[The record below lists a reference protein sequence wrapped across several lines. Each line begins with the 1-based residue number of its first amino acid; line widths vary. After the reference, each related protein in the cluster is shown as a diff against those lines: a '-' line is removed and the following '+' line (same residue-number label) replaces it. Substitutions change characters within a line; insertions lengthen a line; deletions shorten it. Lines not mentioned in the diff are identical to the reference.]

1 MPCPVVLLGVRIKLI
16 LIFAFLFIPK
26 KALPSSDKKTYIC
39 SVKDYYYILGIQK
52 KASLS
57 EIQQAYKKLSLKFHP
72 KENGNDPF
80 FVMHYGKIKEAY
92 EVLSDDH
99 KRFRYDKALGKKLD
113 TEVDEILDGPAPVV
127 ASFFASKKSVQKGD
141 LLTISWEVLNAEL
154 VEINLIGTVASNGTQ
169 TIRLPEIEVIKEFL
183 NLELK
188 ATNSG
193 SNKTSTKKLA
203 LKNINYS
210 PQKAAIQQRQEE
222 RLEKN
227 KLETNASDALEL
239 DTPSLLKTKPV
250 SKKTKK
256 KKTKSKQTR
265 KPAKEST
272 KPRGERPSNRR
283 GEQGI
288 AYVLIAIMFFMI
300 AIMLFAMHRMNPMF

>member
-1 MPCPVVLLGVRIKLI
+1 M
-16 LIFAFLFIPK
+16 
-26 KALPSSDKKTYIC
+26 YIC
-39 SVKDYYYILGIQK
+39 CVKDYYYILGISN

-92 EVLSDDH
+92 EILSDDH
-99 KRFRYDKALGKKLD
+99 KRFRYDKAFGKKLNAGAS
-113 TEVDEILDGPAPVV
+113 EVLDGPAPVI

-154 VEINLIGTVASNGTQ
+154 VVINLIGTVSSNGTQ
-169 TIRLPEIEVIKEFL
+169 TIRLPEIDVTEEFL
-183 NLELK
+183 HLDLK
-188 ATNSG
+188 ATNSA
-193 SNKTSTKKLA
+193 SDKTSTKQLA
-203 LKNINYS
+203 LKNLLYS
-210 PQKAAIQQRQEE
+210 PQKAAIKQRKDSFST
-222 RLEKN
+222 EK
-227 KLETNASDALEL
+227 KLKKIRPSEVDSEFVASEVET
-239 DTPSLLKTKPV
+239 DTPDAVEKVPV

-256 KKTKSKQTR
+256 KKTKSKQVR
-265 KPAKEST
+265 KPTVKST
-272 KPRGERPSNRR
+272 TSSSERPSNRK

-288 AYVLIAIMFFMI
+288 AYLLIAVMFFMI

>member
-1 MPCPVVLLGVRIKLI
+1 M
-16 LIFAFLFIPK
+16 
-26 KALPSSDKKTYIC
+26 YIC
-39 SVKDYYYILGIQK
+39 SVKDYYYILGIPRR
-52 KASLS
+52 ASLS
-57 EIQQAYKKLSLKFHP
+57 EVQQAYKKLSLKFHP

-99 KRFRYDKALGKKLD
+99 KRFRYDKALEKELGPEAVKVS
-113 TEVDEILDGPAPVV
+113 EGPAPVV
-127 ASFFASKKSVQKGD
+127 ASFFSSKKSIQKGD

-154 VEINLIGTVASNGTQ
+154 VIINLIGTVASNGTQ
-169 TIRLPEIEVIKEFL
+169 TIRLPEIKATEEFL

-188 ATNSG
+188 ATNST
-193 SNKTSTKKLA
+193 SNKSSTKKLA
-203 LKNINYS
+203 LKNLTYS
-210 PQKAAIQQRQEE
+210 PQKAAIKKRQDGFS
-222 RLEKN
+222 EKN
-227 KLETNASDALEL
+227 KSETSRPSELKADSPNELETGHPSRLE
-239 DTPSLLKTKPV
+239 TGVKTNSQSELETSSI

-265 KPAKEST
+265 TPIAKST
-272 KPRGERPSNRR
+272 SSRAKRPSNRR

-288 AYVLIAIMFFMI
+288 AYVLIAVMFFMI

>member
-1 MPCPVVLLGVRIKLI
+1 L
-16 LIFAFLFIPK
+16 IPK
-26 KALPSSDKKTYIC
+26 KALSSSNKKMYIC
-39 SVKDYYYILGIQK
+39 SVKDYYYILGIPRR
-52 KASLS
+52 ASLS

-80 FVMHYGKIKEAY
+80 FAMHYGKIKEAY

-99 KRFRYDKALGKKLD
+99 KRFRYDKVLEKELD
-113 TEVDEILDGPAPVV
+113 PEAAKVLDGPAPVV
-127 ASFFASKKSVQKGD
+127 ASFFSSKKSVQKGD

-154 VEINLIGTVASNGTQ
+154 VIINLIGTVASNGTQ
-169 TIRLPEIEVIKEFL
+169 TIRLPEIKATEEFL

-188 ATNSG
+188 ATNST
-193 SNKTSTKKLA
+193 SNKSSTKKLA
-203 LKNINYS
+203 LKNLTYS
-210 PQKAAIQQRQEE
+210 PQKAAIKKRQDG
-222 RLEKN
+222 LSEKN
-227 KLETNASDALEL
+227 KSETGLHELETDSPNELE
-239 DTPSLLKTKPV
+239 TGVKTNSQNELETGPI

-265 KPAKEST
+265 KPIAKSAIS
-272 KPRGERPSNRR
+272 RAQRPSNRR

-288 AYVLIAIMFFMI
+288 AYVLIAVMFFMI

>member
-1 MPCPVVLLGVRIKLI
+1 M
-16 LIFAFLFIPK
+16 
-26 KALPSSDKKTYIC
+26 YIC
-39 SVKDYYYILGIQK
+39 SVKDYYYILGVPRR
-52 KASLS
+52 ASLS
-57 EIQQAYKKLSLKFHP
+57 EVQQAYKKLSLKFHP

-99 KRFRYDKALGKKLD
+99 KRFRYDKALEKELGPEAVKVS
-113 TEVDEILDGPAPVV
+113 EGPAPVV
-127 ASFFASKKSVQKGD
+127 ASFFSSKKSVQKGD

-154 VEINLIGTVASNGTQ
+154 VIINLIGTVASNGTQ
-169 TIRLPEIEVIKEFL
+169 TIRLPEIKATEAFL

-188 ATNSG
+188 ATNST
-193 SNKTSTKKLA
+193 SNKSSTKKLA
-203 LKNINYS
+203 LKNLTYS
-210 PQKAAIQQRQEE
+210 PQKAAIKKRQDG
-222 RLEKN
+222 LSEKN
-227 KLETNASDALEL
+227 KSETSRQSELETGVKTNSPNKLEI
-239 DTPSLLKTKPV
+239 DSI

-265 KPAKEST
+265 KPIAKST
-272 KPRGERPSNRR
+272 ISRAERPSNRR

-288 AYVLIAIMFFMI
+288 AYILIAVMFFMI